1 MSGSMNPDRS
11 VLVVYESAWGNTRQI
26 AEAVAEGLGEGVRA
40 VPVAAAPPLATV
52 STDLLVLGGP
62 THAFGMSRDTTRA
75 DAHQRGGADLPT
87 GIREWIDAAGS
98 CDLRVAT
105 FDTHTRHPNLPG
117 TASKAAAKR
126 LTALGCRLVAPPEK
140 FWVNGAEGPL
150 LDGET
155 DRAREWGAKLGGALA
170 SSG

>member
-1 MSGSMNPDRS
+1 MSGAEHRGRS
-11 VLVVYESAWGNTRQI
+11 VLVVYESAWGNTREI
-26 AEAVAEGLGEGVRA
+26 AEAVADGLGEGALA
-40 VPVAAAPPLATV
+40 VAVADAPPLAEV
-52 STDLLVLGGP
+52 EADLLVVGGP
-62 THAFGMSRDTTRA
+62 THAFGMSRASTRQ
-75 DAHQRGGADLPT
+75 DAHQRGGAQLEV
-87 GIREWIDAAGS
+87 GIREWMDAADT
-98 CDLRVAT
+98 CKVPVAT